1 MSEILV
7 RLIGCLLSGS
17 HVYVA
22 DIPVIVKTNMWY
34 LVVDGYEFLWQET
47 CLNQSNFMS
56 ESVKFVVYY
65 GPGNV
70 RSNESGVDLT
80 EFAYVELQLTDPEK
94 VNISQLK
101 HWLTTNFSLDP
112 NVCTVSI
119 QSVWSKSRKKKFWE
133 LVLIDRTHIWVT
145 WLESCKRRRTHPVA
159 LVLPIPMEDPLVQ
172 GGGGYEP
179 GQVSQPIDEMDVAGS
194 EHMDGT
200 ELEGQSD
207 YGSHVGGDYD
217 AGESSQNI
225 GDSDSGEADGD
236 EEGSEMQN
244 LMEEEDE
251 DGLAE
256 DLDSENSNEE
266 DGEENDEE
274 VPIPASWNQNL
285 STGMTVNDGHESS
298 WPDAAPWHVGDVP
311 N

>member
-1 MSEILV
+1 MA
-7 RLIGCLLSGS
+7 G
-17 HVYVA
+17 
-22 DIPVIVKTNMWY
+22 D
-34 LVVDGYEFLWQET
+34 
-47 CLNQSNFMS
+47 MS

-119 QSVWSKSRKKKFWE
+119 QSVWTKSRTKIFWE
-133 LVLIDRTHIWVT
+133 LVPIDRTHKWVT

-207 YGSHVGGDYD
+207 YVSHVGGDYD

-236 EEGSEMQN
+236 EEGSE
-244 LMEEEDE
+244 
-251 DGLAE
+251 
-256 DLDSENSNEE
+256 
-266 DGEENDEE
+266 
-274 VPIPASWNQNL
+274 I
-285 STGMTVNDGHESS
+285 
-298 WPDAAPWHVGDVP
+298 
-311 N
+311 